1 MHNTLLTDRYIRG
14 LRTSD
19 LVSYKALRG
28 LVLLLMAAFVYT
40 PIQVA
45 HAASKT
51 SSLDGLG
58 VPIGPDS
65 QALTTARGHDV
76 IVVVAYGGSGLYVMD
91 SAGLRFTQRVSS
103 WISPCG
109 RGDCLLYLSEFYAV
123 ADRPLRSDNITA
135 VVPLNSYY
143 DGFALVGLQAVAIHG
158 ASMGIFDADPSIPI
172 IGCQRPFL
180 CSRHILQLSI
190 QTSTS
195 DFVVAATAIDGDSG
209 GCFTEPGFTTVQTI
223 MNPVDLGF
231 EFYYRIVPVPNTTV
245 NLACPPYNSVA
256 MFQMDAVSLVPSQS

>member
-1 MHNTLLTDRYIRG
+1 MHHTLLTDRYIRV

-19 LVSYKALRG
+19 LVSHKALRG

-40 PIQVA
+40 PIQVT
-45 HAASKT
+45 HAASPT
-51 SSLDGLG
+51 SPLDGLG

-91 SAGLRFTQRVSS
+91 SAGLRFTQRVSA

-123 ADRPLRSDNITA
+123 ADGPLRSDNITA

-143 DGFALVGLQAVAIHG
+143 DGFAFVGLQAVCYPWCKHG
-158 ASMGIFDADPSIPI
+158 
-172 IGCQRPFL
+172 
-180 CSRHILQLSI
+180 HI
-190 QTSTS
+190 
-195 DFVVAATAIDGDSG
+195 
-209 GCFTEPGFTTVQTI
+209 
-223 MNPVDLGF
+223 
-231 EFYYRIVPVPNTTV
+231 
-245 NLACPPYNSVA
+245 
-256 MFQMDAVSLVPSQS
+256 